1 MAGLFD
7 FTHAIVRS
15 PGRSSVHGLRDG
27 GGGDPD
33 FDALLGEYRAYVAA
47 LTEAGVVVELLPADE
62 DYADSVFV
70 EDVAL
75 VFGGAAILLKPGAPS
90 RRGEVALIAPVL
102 ERYFGTVLALEEGH
116 VDGGDVLVTP
126 HAVVIGLSHRTDRQ
140 GAEALGLLLERL
152 GKRPVIATTPA
163 GVLHFKTGC
172 GMIDEETVLAA
183 PAMARSPAFEGL
195 RVVRTPA
202 GEDGAANVLRIGD
215 RVLIGAG
222 FPRSRDLVEGLG
234 IATVSLST
242 SEIAKVDAGLSCMS
256 LRWRAP

>member
-15 PGRSSVHGLRDG
+15 PGHSSVHGLRDG
-27 GGGDPD
+27 AGADPD
-33 FDALLGEYRAYVAA
+33 FDALLGEHCAYVSA
-47 LTEAGVVVELLPADE
+47 LTDAGVAVDLLPAE
-62 DYADSVFV
+62 EACPDSVFV
-70 EDVAL
+70 EDTAL
-75 VFGGAAILLKPGAPS
+75 VFGEAAVLLKPGAPS
-90 RRGEVALIAPVL
+90 RRGEAALIAPVL
-102 ERYFGTVLALEEGH
+102 ERHFETVLALEEGH
-116 VDGGDVLVTP
+116 VDGGDVLMTP
-126 HAVVIGLSHRTDRQ
+126 HAVIIGLSHRTDRQ

-152 GKRPVIATTPA
+152 GKRPVIETTPA

-172 GMIDEETVLAA
+172 GMIDEETILVS
-183 PAMARSPAFEGL
+183 PAMAGSPAFAGL

-202 GEDGAANVLRIGD
+202 GEDGAANILRIGD

-222 FPRSRDLVEGLG
+222 FPRSRDLVESLG
-234 IATVSLST
+234 IATVSLPT